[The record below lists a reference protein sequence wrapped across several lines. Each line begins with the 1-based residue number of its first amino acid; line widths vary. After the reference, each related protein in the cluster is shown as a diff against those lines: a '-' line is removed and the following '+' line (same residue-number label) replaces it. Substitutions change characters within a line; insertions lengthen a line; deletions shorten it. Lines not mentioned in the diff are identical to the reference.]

1 MKEKLHKIL
10 PILVFSGI
18 LIISLIVRQFVVK
31 AYENKLLAS
40 NQELVTISNQRDT
53 KQGQK
58 EFEKQEILDKVT
70 GLDLTRQK
78 HDDELA
84 EKIMSDIFTWD
95 NYETYNDAR
104 EKMLDTYKMDE
115 RVVNRLMPKVPEVI
129 VDKGRTINEID
140 ANKANMSFEKLKSYV
155 VKISGTDYSYITE
168 VSVESSDRADN
179 TATGKIL
186 MTYNVSINGQVTNL
200 NGFTLLH

>member
-1 MKEKLHKIL
+1 MKEKLQKIL

-95 NYETYNDAR
+95 NYETYNDTR

-129 VDKGRTINEID
+129 VGEGRTINEID

-200 NGFTLLH
+200 NGFTLSH

>member
-1 MKEKLHKIL
+1 MKEKLQKIL

-95 NYETYNDAR
+95 DYETYNDAR

-129 VDKGRTINEID
+129 VGEGRTINEID
-140 ANKANMSFEKLKSYV
+140 AYKANMSFEKLKSYV

-186 MTYNVSINGQVTNL
+186 MTYNVSINGQLTKL
-200 NGFTLLH
+200 NGFRLAH